1 MPEYQELVDQTLI
14 QRPLGSYLRDD
25 ERLIHTLTNRE
36 VGVKRTDG
44 DSERT
49 MVPAAD
55 RGAVAALTDRRL
67 LFTVGGNDDDF
78 TASVPYVD
86 VAEAGATTET
96 LTARLVV
103 ETATG
108 TTLSFT
114 ARETD
119 VESVD
124 AFLTMACEG
133 WGAVDALES
142 HCERLA
148 EYLETG
154 EWDTFDERRATATET
169 LETGKQSDAAARFEA
184 VRASIDRLADELH
197 ALVRDR
203 YVLDGREALASAET
217 RLDDASFAASY
228 DRVQTARERFEQ
240 ALSLATA
247 HDLDTQP
254 AADGVA
260 SAQRLTGAV
269 VAKPWAVARERAA
282 RARDCDDL
290 RERVEHLEDA
300 FGSYQT
306 LAQLITGDRRA
317 FSGDRA
323 TVRDE
328 SVAVIESLIDARR
341 ACARECR
348 TTGNWEW
355 EAGNDR
361 AAYEQFDAARAD
373 LDRAVELASA
383 YPPGD
388 AAALEERRES
398 LLDAVD
404 PLFARYEVGEANAD
418 D

>member
-1 MPEYQELVDQTLI
+1 MSEHQESVAQPLI
-14 QRPLGSYLRDD
+14 QRLPRSSLRDD
-25 ERLIHTLTNRE
+25 ERLIHTLRNRE

-44 DSERT
+44 DSQRQIA
-49 MVPAAD
+49 PAGD

-67 LFTVGGNDDDF
+67 LFTVGGHDDDY
-78 TASVPYVD
+78 TASVPYID

-96 LTARLVV
+96 LTARLTV

-108 TTLSFT
+108 TTWSFT

-119 VESVD
+119 VEPVD

-154 EWDTFDERRATATET
+154 EWDAFDERRATATET
-169 LETGKQSDAAARFEA
+169 LETGQQSDAAARFEA
-184 VRASIDRLADELH
+184 VRASIDRLADTLH

-247 HDLDTQP
+247 HDIDTQP

-260 SAQRLTGAV
+260 SATRRTGAV
-269 VAKPWAVARERAA
+269 VAKPWAVARERAR
-282 RARDCDDL
+282 RARECADL
-290 RERVEHLEDA
+290 RERVERLENALD
-300 FGSYQT
+300 SYRT
-306 LAQLITGDRRA
+306 LAQLATGDQRA

-328 SVAVIESLIDARR
+328 SEAVIESLIDARR
-341 ACARECR
+341 ACARERR

-361 AAYEQFDAARAD
+361 EAYEQFDAARAD

-388 AAALEERRES
+388 AAALERRRES

-404 PLFARYEVGEANAD
+404 PLFARYEADKANAD